1 MSPADT
7 SRPDEVQLAREVLER
22 LGAPTTKRHIFICA
36 DQSKPKCCDHAEGV
50 ASWDFLKKRLQELGL
65 LGAGG
70 VMRTKANCLQVCRAG
85 PVAVVYPDRVWYR
98 HCRPDVLERIIQEHL
113 IGGRVV
119 EEYVISSPEGDA
131 SSANRPEL
139 EQSTP

>member
-1 MSPADT
+1 MSPADA

-22 LGAPTTKRHIFICA
+22 LGAVSTKRHIFLCA
-36 DQSKPKCCDHAEGV
+36 DQSKPKCCDHAEGQ

-119 EEYVISSPEGDA
+119 EEYVISSPEGDPSAA
-131 SSANRPEL
+131 SWPQLEKSAP
-139 EQSTP
+139 